1 LTLGYVPVSWWKIAI
16 GMPKNENKKVEK
28 KRKKKVKKK
37 WKKKHKKNNRGKK

>member
-28 KRKKKVKKK
+28 KRKKSEKK